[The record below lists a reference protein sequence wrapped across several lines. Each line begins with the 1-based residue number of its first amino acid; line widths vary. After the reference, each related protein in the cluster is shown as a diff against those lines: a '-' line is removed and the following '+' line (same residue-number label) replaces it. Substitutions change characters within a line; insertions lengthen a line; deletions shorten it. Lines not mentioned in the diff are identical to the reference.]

1 MSFAYTS
8 VQLTLWWLFH
18 IIMLFFKILYPFHEI
33 SIGRSRK
40 VKYLHAFFVC
50 AGLLIPFV
58 PIISSMVDF
67 AIEIKDS
74 STNEVSFLSGGLGF
88 GIYSFPPTLCF
99 GKNREVVFYSYILLI
114 DIITAIGCTLL
125 LIIIWSLHRVSFSL
139 NPTIVSILSLSTET
153 YSKKRDE

>member
-1 MSFAYTS
+1 
-8 VQLTLWWLFH
+8 
-18 IIMLFFKILYPFHEI
+18 MLDSHEQYPFHEI

-40 VKYLHAFFVC
+40 VKYLHALFVC

-88 GIYSFPPTLCF
+88 GIYSFHPILCALEKIEKLCSTPTF
-99 GKNREVVFYSYILLI
+99 FLLI
-114 DIITAIGCTLL
+114 
-125 LIIIWSLHRVSFSL
+125 
-139 NPTIVSILSLSTET
+139 
-153 YSKKRDE
+153 